1 MFDILTGIIVELKK
15 LKRSKIV
22 WIVFI
27 GYAYVPIMGG
37 IMMYLIQHPNL
48 IPKTSVLSVKTS
60 MLSIPVDWISY
71 LNAFITQGAGLVG
84 IVAFGFVASFIF
96 GREYTDRTYKDLL
109 SLPISRSVILNSKYI
124 VYILWCLLLVISDL
138 VISFV
143 VGLVL
148 KLPNWDP
155 TLILPIIGRYFVVIS
170 FVIILGTPISFFA
183 LWTRGYLAPLGFLI
197 VVLMLANFMP
207 YLGGAHYFP
216 WSIPAIYSGMAG
228 EELRKGLNV
237 VSYICLVVTSLAGY
251 VLTIG
256 WWKYGDQP

>member
-1 MFDILTGIIVELKK
+1 MFDILTGTIVELKK
-15 LKRSKIV
+15 LKRSVIV
-22 WIVFI
+22 WLVFM
-27 GYAYVPIMGG
+27 GYALVPIMGG

-48 IPKTSVLSVKTS
+48 IPKSSILSVKAS
-60 MLSIPVDWISY
+60 MLSIPVDWNSY
-71 LNAFITQGAGLVG
+71 LNTYMTQGAGLVG

-96 GREYTDRTYKDLL
+96 GREYSDRTYRDLL
-109 SLPISRSVILNSKYI
+109 SLPISRTVILNSKYV
-124 VYILWCLLLVISDL
+124 VYILWCVILAISDL
-138 VISFV
+138 IISLI

-148 KLPNWDP
+148 KLPNWDL
-155 TLILPIIGRYFVVIS
+155 TMIYPIILRYFVVIS
-170 FVIILGTPISFFA
+170 LVIILGTPISFFA

-207 YLGGAHYFP
+207 YFGGAHYFP

-228 EELRKGLNV
+228 EELKKGLNV
-237 VSYICLVVTSLAGY
+237 ISYLCLLGTSLAGY